1 MKDDFFVV
9 VGCFSSHH
17 PKSLFS
23 GRGGVEAG
31 EMGTIE
37 FETVSNE
44 SRKKKGTFWLNNL
57 V

>member
-1 MKDDFFVV
+1 M
-9 VGCFSSHH
+9 
-17 PKSLFS
+17 
-23 GRGGVEAG
+23 EAG